1 MCVLYTLFYS
11 LESKTKLKIGAELS
25 DHKNTVKLFTNF
37 GHFFIIFSTL
47 KNARMGQCPE
57 VFREGY
63 IVRKPARVPGEIEV
77 CQIIGH
83 M

>member
-37 GHFFIIFSTL
+37 GHFFIIFLVLKKLEWASVRTTTL
-47 KNARMGQCPE
+47 ILTQSINWHRN
-57 VFREGY
+57 
-63 IVRKPARVPGEIEV
+63 IVAEHKTFS
-77 CQIIGH
+77 
-83 M
+83 